1 MPAAT
6 KRTTATDSLAAVG
19 LSRRARSF
27 LAGISAV
34 GMVLACPD
42 YDVWWLG
49 FVMWVPLFAA
59 IDGARPKAAL
69 GYGTLTGAITV
80 FWGFSWLSELLT
92 KFAGFSLP
100 AAIPIAGLFSAY
112 HGLIWGLSAL
122 VIAWLARRAPTVPLW
137 ITAPLIWVGVEA
149 TLPNIFPIYMAQ
161 AWAWQPMLVQAAEIG
176 GVTMVSGSMVAIN
189 AGLYVLGKRWLL
201 SRRLDRPAAAV
212 TFALVVGIPAYGA
225 MRISQVETQM
235 AEAPTLRVG
244 VVQGNMS
251 IRQMATRKWKQ
262 RILAGQQQKS
272 RELQD
277 QGAELIV
284 WGETAYPN
292 GRVFVR
298 QSVHDLPEGHEWRV
312 RTGFTVPIIFGAVTR
327 DHTGVEPYPYN
338 TAILIGEDDQILG
351 MYDKVYRLVFGEYV
365 PIVDPEWYLS
375 LIPSASHLEKGPGP
389 GVIEMNGVRLGPFIC
404 YEDILPRFVRE
415 AANQDVHL
423 FVNLTNDAWFG
434 KTHEPAQHLGLAAL
448 RTVEH
453 RKGLVRAVN
462 TGISTYID
470 PTGRA
475 HIKTRVTDPDIE
487 GPQDP
492 DGFVVDVPLMDP
504 EHRTLYGRTGEL
516 FNGLC
521 VLGVLIIALGGP
533 RWANAVPAVSK
544 SAQERRATEA
554 NEAPTPT
561 DANPLDP
568 VDDARPEDPT
578 S

>member
-1 MPAAT
+1 MKPAST
-6 KRTTATDSLAAVG
+6 RSTAPRSYTALG
-19 LSRRARSF
+19 LSRRARLL
-27 LAGISAV
+27 LAVVSAV

-42 YDVWWLG
+42 YDVWWLA
-49 FVMWVPLFAA
+49 FVMWVPLLAA
-59 IDGARPKAAL
+59 IDGVRPKAAL

-100 AAIPIAGLFSAY
+100 AAVPIAALFSAY
-112 HGLIWGLSAL
+112 HGLIWGGSAML
-122 VIAWLARRAPTVPLW
+122 IAWLARRAPTVPVW
-137 ITAPLIWVGVEA
+137 VTAPLVWVGVEA

-161 AWAWQPMLVQAAEIG
+161 AWAWQPLLVQAAEIG
-176 GVTMVSGSMVAIN
+176 GVTMVSGLMVAIN
-189 AGLYVLGKRWLL
+189 AGLFILAKRWLL
-201 SRRLDRPAAAV
+201 GRRLDRPAAAV

-225 MRISQVETQM
+225 LRIAQVEAQM
-235 AEAPTLRVG
+235 EAAPKLRVG

-251 IRQMATRKWKQ
+251 IREMSTRKEKP
-262 RILAGQQQKS
+262 RILARQQQMS

-284 WGETAYPN
+284 WGETSYPN

-298 QSVHDLPEGHEWRV
+298 QSVRDLPEGHEWRV
-312 RTGFTVPIIFGAVTR
+312 RNGFSVPVIFGAVTR
-327 DHTGVEPYPYN
+327 DHTGVEPYPFN
-338 TAILIGEDDQILG
+338 TAILIGEGDRILG

-375 LIPSASHLEKGPGP
+375 MIPSASHLEKGPGP

-415 AANQDVHL
+415 TANQDVHM

-453 RKGLVRAVN
+453 RKGLVRSVN

-475 HIKTRVTDPDIE
+475 HVKTRVTDPDIE
-487 GPQDP
+487 GPQEA

-504 EHRTLYGRTGEL
+504 DHRTLYGLTGEL
-516 FNGLC
+516 FNVLC
-521 VLGVLIIALGGP
+521 ILGVGLIAFGGP
-533 RWANAVPAVSK
+533 RWAANAGVGASAGEAAETDTSK
-544 SAQERRATEA
+544 PDESSAAAGE
-554 NEAPTPT
+554 
-561 DANPLDP
+561 
-568 VDDARPEDPT
+568 EDPGPAPP
-578 S
+578 SPSA